1 MRSKN
6 PLLMNK
12 IIEYIDNHYSKNGS
26 TPTLQDIADAL
37 NIAKSSASRYL
48 ETMKNNGMIEKDNGW
63 HGVRTKTM
71 TKMIQGIEQ
80 IPVIGSIAC
89 GNLLFAEENIE
100 SYIPVPKDFLGS
112 GKHFFLKATGNSMI
126 NAGIVDGDWVLFR
139 QQDTAEEGQI
149 VIARVDNE
157 ATLKRYYLDKKRKK
171 VRLHP
176 ENDEMEDMFFDSINI
191 QGIAVKVIKNLI

>member
-1 MRSKN
+1 
-6 PLLMNK
+6 
-12 IIEYIDNHYSKNGS
+12 
-26 TPTLQDIADAL
+26 
-37 NIAKSSASRYL
+37 
-48 ETMKNNGMIEKDNGW
+48 
-63 HGVRTKTM
+63 
-71 TKMIQGIEQ
+71 
-80 IPVIGSIAC
+80 
-89 GNLLFAEENIE
+89 
-100 SYIPVPKDFLGS
+100 
-112 GKHFFLKATGNSMI
+112 MI
-126 NAGIVDGDWVLFR
+126 NAGIVDGDWILFR

>member
-12 IIEYIDNHYSKNGS
+12 IIEYIDTHYSKNGS

-80 IPVIGSIAC
+80 IPVIGTIAC

-126 NAGIVDGDWVLFR
+126 NAGIVDGDWVLCR

-176 ENDEMEDMFFDSINI
+176 ENYEMEDMFFDYINI

>member
-1 MRSKN
+1 MRSKS

-12 IIEYIDNHYSKNGS
+12 IIEYIDNHYSKNS
-26 TPTLQDIADAL
+26 SAPTMRDIGDAL
-37 NIAKSSASRYL
+37 NISKSCVSKYIT
-48 ETMKNNGMIEKDNGW
+48 EMKHNGMLESNGGW
-63 HGVRTKTM
+63 YGIRTKTM
-71 TKMIQGIEQ
+71 DKMIQGIERV
-80 IPVIGSIAC
+80 PVIGNIAC

-100 SYIPVPKDFLGS
+100 SYLPVPKEFLGS

-126 NAGIVDGDWVLFR
+126 NAGIVDGDWILCR
-139 QQDTAEEGQI
+139 QQNTAEEGQI

-157 ATLKRYYLDKKRKK
+157 ATLKRYYLDKKRKQ

-176 ENDEMEDMFFDSINI
+176 ENDEMKDMFFNSINI

>member
-1 MRSKN
+1 MRSKS

-12 IIEYIDNHYSKNGS
+12 IIEYIDNHYSKNGT
-26 TPTLQDIADAL
+26 TPTVRDIGDAL
-37 NIAKSSASRYL
+37 NISKSSVSDYL
-48 ETMKNNGMIEKDNGW
+48 NVMKDKGMLENNGCR
-63 HGVRTKTM
+63 GVRTKTM

-139 QQDTAEEGQI
+139 QQDTADEGQI

-176 ENDEMEDMFFDSINI
+176 ENDEMEDMLFDSINI

>member
-1 MRSKN
+1 MRSKS

-26 TPTLQDIADAL
+26 TPTIRDIADAL
-37 NIAKSSASRYL
+37 NISKSSVGNYL
-48 ETMKNNGMIEKDNGW
+48 NEMKDNGMLENNGGW
-63 HGVRTKTM
+63 RGVRTKTM
-71 TKMIQGIEQ
+71 NKMIQGIEQ
-80 IPVIGSIAC
+80 IPVIGNIAC

-100 SYIPVPKDFLGS
+100 SYIPVPKEFLGS

-157 ATLKRYYLDKKRKK
+157 ATLKRYYLDKRRKK

-191 QGIAVKVIKNLI
+191 QGIAIKVIKNLI